1 MANVEFQ
8 DWGVCNYQ
16 QAWEQQEEI
25 FSNTVAL
32 KTANRDQEIKTE
44 TKNHLI
50 FCEHPH
56 VYTLGKSGKI
66 DNLLLDDS
74 ELKEKQAEFYRI
86 NRGGDI
92 TYHGPG
98 QLVGYPIFD
107 LDHFFTDIHKY
118 LRYLEEAII
127 LTLKDYQIESGRI
140 AGLTGVWVEPEN
152 QEKARKICAMGIRCS
167 RWVTMHGFAF
177 NVNTDLSY
185 FKHIIPCGIDDKA
198 VTSLAAELGKQV
210 DMNELKSIL
219 KNHLAQLFNFNYINS
234 YDKPILRN

>member
-8 DWGVCNYQ
+8 DWGICNYQ

-127 LTLKDYQIESGRI
+127 LTLIDYQIESGRI

-167 RWVTMHGFAF
+167 RWITMHGFAF

-210 DMNELKSIL
+210 DMNEIKSIL

>member
-8 DWGVCNYQ
+8 DWGICNYQ
-16 QAWEQQEEI
+16 QAWKQQEEI
-25 FSNTVAL
+25 FSNKVAL

-152 QEKARKICAMGIRCS
+152 QEKARKICALGIRCS

-198 VTSLAAELGKQV
+198 VTSLAFELGKQV